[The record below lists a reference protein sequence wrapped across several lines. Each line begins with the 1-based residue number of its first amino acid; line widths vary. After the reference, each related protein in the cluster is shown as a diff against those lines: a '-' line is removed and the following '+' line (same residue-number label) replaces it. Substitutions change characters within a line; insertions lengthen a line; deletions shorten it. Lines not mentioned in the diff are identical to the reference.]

1 MLVTLVVRQTLTV
14 DGFGSRVDG
23 GPLSDSRR
31 HTRCLEVLTLE
42 GAFVRK
48 RRVQTLLPGMESIE
62 MGNDLRLGLSGSA
75 ASAGTILV
83 VDDLEA
89 NVRLLERLLRRDGH
103 RVLIAR
109 DGAEAI
115 AQVER
120 HPPDVILMDV
130 VMPTLDGFETCR
142 RLKENP
148 STRLVPIVLLTAMQE
163 SGGRVRGLEAG
174 ADDFLRKPV
183 DPAELS
189 ARVQSLVRLK
199 RYTDDLDTAESV
211 ILSLGLTIEARDATT
226 DGHCQRLARY
236 AVDLGRE
243 AGLAEDELAAL
254 AKGGFLH
261 DIGKVGIPDAILLKP
276 APLTAAEF
284 GVMKRHTE
292 IGDRL
297 CGQLRSLRRVRP
309 IVRHHHELLDGSGYP
324 DGLRGGAVPLLAQI
338 MGVVDVFDALISS
351 RPYKAPIAVERAF
364 DQLTAEA
371 VGGRRDRDLVKAF
384 ERIAARL
391 QVTQPPRHL
400 G

>member
-1 MLVTLVVRQTLTV
+1 MK
-14 DGFGSRVDG
+14 SI
-23 GPLSDSRR
+23 
-31 HTRCLEVLTLE
+31 
-42 GAFVRK
+42 GA
-48 RRVQTLLPGMESIE
+48 
-62 MGNDLRLGLSGSA
+62 GNDLRLGLSGSA
-75 ASAGTILV
+75 VSAGTILV

-89 NVRLLERLLRRDGH
+89 NVRLLERLLLRDGH

-142 RLKENP
+142 RLKDNP

-183 DPAELS
+183 DAAELS
-189 ARVQSLVRLK
+189 ARVRSLVRLK

-211 ILSLGLTIEARDATT
+211 LLSLALTIEARDATT

-276 APLTAAEF
+276 APLTPAEF
-284 GVMKRHTE
+284 AMMKRHTE

-371 VGGRRDRDLVKAF
+371 AGGRRDRDLVRAF

-391 QVTQPPRHL
+391 QVSQRPPHL
-400 G
+400 E

>member
-1 MLVTLVVRQTLTV
+1 MESI
-14 DGFGSRVDG
+14 GAG
-23 GPLSDSRR
+23 SDSRR
-31 HTRCLEVLTLE
+31 
-42 GAFVRK
+42 
-48 RRVQTLLPGMESIE
+48 
-62 MGNDLRLGLSGSA
+62 GLSGSA

-89 NVRLLERLLRRDGH
+89 SVRLLERLLVRDGH

-120 HPPDVILMDV
+120 QPPDVILMDV

-189 ARVQSLVRLK
+189 ARVRSLVRLR
-199 RYTDDLDTAESV
+199 RYTDELDTAESV
-211 ILSLGLTIEARDATT
+211 ILSLALTIEARDATT
-226 DGHCQRLARY
+226 DGHCQRLAHY

-276 APLTAAEF
+276 APLTPVEF
-284 GVMKRHTE
+284 AVMKRHTE

-324 DGLRGGAVPLLAQI
+324 DGLRGGAIPLLAQI

-351 RPYKAPIAVERAF
+351 RPYKAPIGVERAF

-371 VGGRRDRDLVKAF
+371 AGGRRDRDLVKAF

-391 QVTQPPRHL
+391 QVSPPPPQL

>member
-1 MLVTLVVRQTLTV
+1 
-14 DGFGSRVDG
+14 
-23 GPLSDSRR
+23 
-31 HTRCLEVLTLE
+31 
-42 GAFVRK
+42 
-48 RRVQTLLPGMESIE
+48 
-62 MGNDLRLGLSGSA
+62 
-75 ASAGTILV
+75 
-83 VDDLEA
+83 
-89 NVRLLERLLRRDGH
+89 
-103 RVLIAR
+103 
-109 DGAEAI
+109 
-115 AQVER
+115 
-120 HPPDVILMDV
+120 
-130 VMPTLDGFETCR
+130 MPTLDGFETCR

-163 SGGRVRGLEAG
+163 RGGRVRGLEAG
-174 ADDFLRKPV
+174 ADDFLGKPV

-189 ARVQSLVRLK
+189 ARVRSLVRLK

-211 ILSLGLTIEARDATT
+211 ILSLGMTIEARDATT
-226 DGHCQRLARY
+226 DGHCQRLAHY

-243 AGLAEDELAAL
+243 AGLAEEELAAL

-276 APLTAAEF
+276 APLTPAEF
-284 GVMKRHTE
+284 AVMKRHTE

-338 MGVVDVFDALISS
+338 MGIVDVFDALISS
-351 RPYKAPIAVERAF
+351 RPYKAPMAVDCAF
-364 DQLTAEA
+364 DQLAAEA
-371 VGGRRDRDLVKAF
+371 AGGRRDRELVKAF

-391 QVTQPPRHL
+391 HTRQRPAFF